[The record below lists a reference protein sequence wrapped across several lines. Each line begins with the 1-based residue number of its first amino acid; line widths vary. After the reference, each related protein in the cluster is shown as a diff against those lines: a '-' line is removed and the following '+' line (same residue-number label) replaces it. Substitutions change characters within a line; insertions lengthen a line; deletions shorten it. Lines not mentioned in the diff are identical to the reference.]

1 MLITASF
8 VSAQEMC
15 TRSAECRTQH
25 IERICG
31 TREPCTGR
39 SRPARTLSR
48 PRWASARC
56 ACRMLQLQSSQGAML
71 CLHLTRPWISL
82 GSQKS
87 RRVQH
92 VLVIVLFDLLVLLYQ
107 GAGNTLEVAS
117 GARKTGGEPARILRS
132 RLCSSRMPLALLWS
146 TFRERHPNGLVDAC
160 HDSCCTYLTS
170 RTALSGR
177 K

>member
-48 PRWASARC
+48 PRCASARC

-92 VLVIVLFDLLVLLYQ
+92 VLVIVLFDMLVLLYQ
-107 GAGNTLEVAS
+107 WGRQHSGGSFWGRQDRRRASTHSSLKIVLEQDAS
-117 GARKTGGEPARILRS
+117 
-132 RLCSSRMPLALLWS
+132 CSPLEHVL
-146 TFRERHPNGLVDAC
+146 
-160 HDSCCTYLTS
+160 
-170 RTALSGR
+170 
-177 K
+177 